1 MRYIVTG
8 RMRIW
13 RQHFSIRY
21 ESFEEFLDSALF
33 ETPAAAES
41 RLTVLQAY
49 AARINNPPFPM
60 GEEKQRLT
68 TAANID
74 AAITGLTCLRV
85 KACEIVIKPE
95 SE

>member
-21 ESFEEFLDSALF
+21 ESFEQFLDSALF

-41 RLTVLQAY
+41 RLTV
-49 AARINNPPFPM
+49 
-60 GEEKQRLT
+60 
-68 TAANID
+68 
-74 AAITGLTCLRV
+74 
-85 KACEIVIKPE
+85 
-95 SE
+95 